1 MIEVSLQVRPAIPQ
15 DQHQIANLMFF
26 ESHVHRH
33 LDWRAPLEWLG
44 SPNYWVVEDNGRI
57 MAALAC
63 PQDTAGVAWVR
74 LFAHARQLPLDDAWT
89 FLWRTAQKNIEKQ
102 GGATVALIAMQQW
115 LSDLLIRNDFV
126 HNLDIIMLEWK
137 GINAPQPLPVDG
149 VKVRAMQAD
158 DLEVVA
164 ELDAFAFSPL
174 WQNPLDALE
183 KALPQATAATVAE
196 DARGLVGYQIST
208 ANPFGAHLARLA
220 VRPDA
225 QRRGLG
231 SLIVADLIQRLKN
244 KGVARLTV
252 NTQSDNHASLAL
264 YRKMGF
270 VLTGEKFPVYSFSVP
285 PSD

>member
-1 MIEVSLQVRPAIPQ
+1 MIEVSLQVRPAVPQ

-44 SPNYWVVEDNGRI
+44 HPYYWVIEDKGRI
-57 MAALAC
+57 LAALAC
-63 PQDTAGVAWVR
+63 PQDPDGIAWVR
-74 LFAHARQLPLDDAWT
+74 LFAHARDLSLNDAWT
-89 FLWRTAQKNIEKQ
+89 ALWETAQRDIAQN
-102 GGATVALIAMQQW
+102 GGAIVAMIAMHQW
-115 LSDLLIRNDFV
+115 LSDLLIRNDFT
-126 HNLDIIMLEWK
+126 HTQSIIMLEWK
-137 GINAPQPLPVDG
+137 GSAVSPWTLGEGLTIRSMQP
-149 VKVRAMQAD
+149 D
-158 DLEVVA
+158 DLPAVA
-164 ELDAFAFSPL
+164 ELDASAFMPL

-183 KALPQATAATVAE
+183 KALPQATAATVVE
-196 DARGLVGYQIST
+196 DAEGLVGYQIST

-231 SLIVADLIQRLKN
+231 SLIVTDLIRRLKE

-264 YRKMGF
+264 YKKMGF
-270 VLTGEKFPVYSFSVP
+270 VQTGEKFPVYCYSVP
-285 PSD
+285 ASR